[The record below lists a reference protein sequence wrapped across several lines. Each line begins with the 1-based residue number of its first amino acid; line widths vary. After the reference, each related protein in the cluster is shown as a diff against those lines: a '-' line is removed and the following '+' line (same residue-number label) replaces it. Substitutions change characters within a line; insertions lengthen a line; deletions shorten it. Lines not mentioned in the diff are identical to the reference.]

1 MREYAAAETV
11 RNGQGERMGVLVV
24 LGLVVLV
31 TVAGVAVRAFWG
43 KQPKSGG
50 RRPGGT
56 GTADPG
62 AASHDSGGSGSG
74 WGWSWGSDSGNSG
87 DGGSGDSGG
96 GGGDGGG
103 GGGD

>member
-1 MREYAAAETV
+1 MRENPAAETV

-31 TVAGVAVRAFWG
+31 TVAGVAVRAFRG
-43 KQPKSGG
+43 EQPKGGG

-74 WGWSWGSDSGNSG
+74 WGWSWGSDSGNGGHSG
-87 DGGSGDSGG
+87 DGGSGGGSGDSGG
-96 GGGDGGG
+96 
-103 GGGD
+103 

>member
-1 MREYAAAETV
+1 
-11 RNGQGERMGVLVV
+11 MGVLVV

-31 TVAGVAVRAFWG
+31 TVAGVAVRAFRG
-43 KQPKSGG
+43 EQPKGGG

-56 GTADPG
+56 RTADPG

-74 WGWSWGSDSGNSG
+74 WSWGSDSGNGGNSG
-87 DGGSGDSGG
+87 DGGSGGGSGDSGG